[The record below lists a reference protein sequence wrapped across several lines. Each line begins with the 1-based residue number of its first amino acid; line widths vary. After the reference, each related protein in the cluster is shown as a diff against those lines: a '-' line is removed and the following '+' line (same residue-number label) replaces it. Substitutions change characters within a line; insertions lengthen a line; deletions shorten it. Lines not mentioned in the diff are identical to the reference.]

1 MLKRKIILESEGKI
15 ARCMKVMSKK
25 SKTADASVTG
35 GAAVLPRSGRKLSV
49 GNRRS
54 LELSMMVLIPM
65 IILIIFKYVPMFGV
79 ILAFK
84 DFQYEGIMQSPWVGL
99 KNFKFLFSSQ
109 DAWRI
114 TKNTLGLNF
123 LFILTT
129 QIGGIV
135 FAIILNEI
143 RSRGAIRF
151 YQTAM
156 FMPHILSSSVL
167 AYVAFAFLDVNYG
180 FLNRFLMMI
189 GNESIQWYSEPSYW
203 PAILV
208 IINLW
213 KGLGY
218 SVIIYYASLMGIDST
233 YYEAASID
241 GANRWQSTW
250 HITLPMLLPITITLF
265 LMNIGKI
272 FYADFGLFYMV
283 PKDSGM
289 LYPTTDV
296 IDTYVYRALR
306 QGGDTGIAAAT
317 GLYQSIVGF
326 CLVLF
331 TNWLVKRYDKD
342 YGLF

>member
-1 MLKRKIILESEGKI
+1 MNVKKL
-15 ARCMKVMSKK
+15 SK
-25 SKTADASVTG
+25 AS
-35 GAAVLPRSGRKLSV
+35 GAAAGVVPPVIKTRHSGKNLVGRRKTW
-49 GNRRS
+49 
-54 LELSMMVLIPM
+54 ELSLMVAVPLL
-65 IILIIFKYVPMFGV
+65 ILITFKYCPLFGLV
-79 ILAFK
+79 LAFK
-84 DFQYEGIMQSPWVGL
+84 DFQYNAGIWESPWVGL
-99 KNFKFLFSSQ
+99 KNFEFLFSSQ

-114 TKNTLGLNF
+114 TRNTLLLNA

-129 QIGGIV
+129 QIGGII
-135 FAIILNEI
+135 FAIFLNEI
-143 RSRGAIRF
+143 RSRIAIRF

-156 FMPHILSSSVL
+156 FLPHILSSSVI
-167 AYVAFAFLDVNYG
+167 AYVTFAFLDVNYG
-180 FLNRFLMMI
+180 FLNRAIMAFGGEGVM
-189 GNESIQWYSEPSYW
+189 WYSQPQYW
-203 PAILV
+203 PVILV
-208 IINLW
+208 LVNLW

-218 SVIIYYASLMGIDST
+218 SVIIYYAALIGIDST

-241 GANRWQSTW
+241 GASKLQSIW
-250 HITLPMLLPITITLF
+250 HITLPMLMPITVTLF
-265 LMNIGKI
+265 LLNIGKI

-283 PKDSGM
+283 PRDSGL

-326 CLVLF
+326 VLVLF